1 MSPFFNFIL
10 FILVMKMLNVLK
22 NIILENNRR
31 VENPKLFT
39 TPDGI
44 KFFSSKHHTKD
55 RKTYLNY
62 KQIKD
67 IILNAIDSN
76 SKVHTRVGVPNLMI
90 SQLIRKKYKKIL
102 DEFSKD
108 PKEDKIKF
116 VFKRDDTEEN
126 EEEVFDYIEI
136 ILGKDYEDKNS
147 FNVVSSTF
155 SPNGNYLGLFGKDAI
170 QARKVILE
178 KYFHLR
184 TVVL

>member
-1 MSPFFNFIL
+1 
-10 FILVMKMLNVLK
+10 MKILNVLK
-22 NIILENNRR
+22 DLILENNNRR
-31 VENPKLFT
+31 FDMPRLFT

-67 IILNAIDSN
+67 IILNAIDSGN
-76 SKVHTRVGVPNLMI
+76 STHERVGVPNLMI
-90 SQLIRKKYKKIL
+90 SQLIRNKYKKIL

-116 VFKRDDTEEN
+116 VFKRDDTNEN

-136 ILGKDYEDKNS
+136 ILGRDYEDKNS

-155 SPNGNYLGLFGKDAI
+155 SDDGTYLGLFGKDAV

-184 TVVL
+184 TVLL

>member
-1 MSPFFNFIL
+1 MKIL
-10 FILVMKMLNVLK
+10 DVLK

-31 VENPKLFT
+31 RSDKPKLFT

-44 KFFSSKHHTKD
+44 KFFSSKHHTED

-67 IILNAIDSN
+67 IILNAIDSGN
-76 SKVHTRVGVPNLMI
+76 STHERVGVPNLMI
-90 SQLIRKKYKKIL
+90 SQLIRNKYKKIL

-116 VFKRDDTEEN
+116 VFKREDNPDEV
-126 EEEVFDYIEI
+126 VFDYIEI
-136 ILGKDYEDKNS
+136 ILGRDYEDKNS

-155 SPNGNYLGLFGKDAI
+155 SGNGTYLGLFGKDAV

-184 TVVL
+184 TVLL